1 MRPERAVAI
10 LTQVCAGIEAAH
22 RLGIIHRDL
31 KPDNVMIETASS
43 IDGTEAER
51 VLVLDFGLAKLARPE
66 DFRRSWQGLT
76 DENMVVGTPK
86 YISPEQCIGQ
96 EVDARSDIYSLGV
109 ILYEMLT
116 GRAPFIGENISALM
130 RKHLQE
136 PPSLPRRFN
145 HDVSPQLE
153 DVVMRALAKRREE
166 RPQTAGALAQ
176 ELLAAV
182 GDVARTSFPTMLT
195 LPSGYFPQ
203 PHLPPREDAPTPG
216 KMPTPSITP
225 HDKPLSARYNRV
237 LVPALFGA
245 LLFVAGIAVTLWL
258 QDRSRRGQ
266 PIDMATP
273 SSLSSPPVS
282 PAPPPGVSKFWEVI
296 LDQTSKAANI
306 ESALG
311 KPDGQMAII
320 EPGGQLALDYRAGQ
334 FFGDGD
340 GVDLRIH
347 GHKGDPGEYSIFLR
361 DNSNKEWR
369 LMDVNHRGF
378 PRGVDGHDIHEHAY
392 RLARQIMIRNIGPS
406 ELRID
411 AIEAVYKDTVSSM
424 ETPHR
429 HR

>member
-1 MRPERAVAI
+1 
-10 LTQVCAGIEAAH
+10 
-22 RLGIIHRDL
+22 
-31 KPDNVMIETASS
+31 
-43 IDGTEAER
+43 
-51 VLVLDFGLAKLARPE
+51 
-66 DFRRSWQGLT
+66 
-76 DENMVVGTPK
+76 
-86 YISPEQCIGQ
+86 
-96 EVDARSDIYSLGV
+96 
-109 ILYEMLT
+109 
-116 GRAPFIGENISALM
+116 
-130 RKHLQE
+130 
-136 PPSLPRRFN
+136 
-145 HDVSPQLE
+145 
-153 DVVMRALAKRREE
+153 
-166 RPQTAGALAQ
+166 
-176 ELLAAV
+176 
-182 GDVARTSFPTMLT
+182 
-195 LPSGYFPQ
+195 
-203 PHLPPREDAPTPG
+203 
-216 KMPTPSITP
+216 
-225 HDKPLSARYNRV
+225 V

-258 QDRSRRGQ
+258 QGRSRQGL
-266 PIDMATP
+266 PIAMAT
-273 SSLSSPPVS
+273 SSPVSSPPVS
-282 PAPPPGVSKFWEVI
+282 PAPPLAVAKFWEVI
-296 LDQTSKAANI
+296 NDQTSKAANI

-311 KPDGQMAII
+311 KPDGKMAII

-411 AIEAVYKDTVSSM
+411 AIEAVYKDTVNSM

>member
-1 MRPERAVAI
+1 M
-10 LTQVCAGIEAAH
+10 
-22 RLGIIHRDL
+22 
-31 KPDNVMIETASS
+31 
-43 IDGTEAER
+43 
-51 VLVLDFGLAKLARPE
+51 
-66 DFRRSWQGLT
+66 
-76 DENMVVGTPK
+76 
-86 YISPEQCIGQ
+86 GQ
-96 EVDARSDIYSLGV
+96 EADARSDIYSLGV

-116 GRAPFIGENISALM
+116 GHAPFIGENISVLM
-130 RKHLQE
+130 LKHLQE

-153 DVVMRALAKRREE
+153 DVVMRALAKRRED

-203 PHLPPREDAPTPG
+203 PHLPPREDAPTTG
-216 KMPTPSITP
+216 KMPVPSITP

-273 SSLSSPPVS
+273 SQVSSPHVS
-282 PAPPPGVSKFWEVI
+282 TAPPPAMAKFWEVI
-296 LDQTSKAANI
+296 TDQTSKAANI

-320 EPGGQLALDYRAGQ
+320 EPGGQLALNYRAGQ

-369 LMDVNHRGF
+369 LMDVNQRGF

-392 RLARQIMIRNIGPS
+392 RLARQIMIKNIGPS

-411 AIEAVYKDTVSSM
+411 AIEAVYKDTVNSM

>member
-1 MRPERAVAI
+1 
-10 LTQVCAGIEAAH
+10 
-22 RLGIIHRDL
+22 
-31 KPDNVMIETASS
+31 
-43 IDGTEAER
+43 
-51 VLVLDFGLAKLARPE
+51 
-66 DFRRSWQGLT
+66 
-76 DENMVVGTPK
+76 
-86 YISPEQCIGQ
+86 
-96 EVDARSDIYSLGV
+96 
-109 ILYEMLT
+109 
-116 GRAPFIGENISALM
+116 
-130 RKHLQE
+130 
-136 PPSLPRRFN
+136 
-145 HDVSPQLE
+145 
-153 DVVMRALAKRREE
+153 MRALAKRRED

-203 PHLPPREDAPTPG
+203 PHLPPREDAPTTG
-216 KMPTPSITP
+216 KMPVPSITP

-266 PIDMATP
+266 PIDMAT
-273 SSLSSPPVS
+273 SSSVSSPTVS
-282 PAPPPGVSKFWEVI
+282 TAPPLAVAKFWEVI
-296 LDQTSKAANI
+296 NDQTSKAANI

-361 DNSNKEWR
+361 DNSKKEWR